1 MIPNQTKEELAQI
14 ANDIF
19 KGYIFTDRHVH
30 NQNDIGMVFMP
41 LLFMGKKEDED
52 EGVETELNDWGMV
65 YEYVSKAGPRSCNGM
80 PMFMSFHIPNNQVEG
95 DEGCLQPKAPAPTP
109 GSAAPEPSSGD

>member
-80 PMFMSFHIPNNQVEG
+80 PMFMSFHIPNIHDTKIVWEMYKKIEETEKKMMDDLKKDG
-95 DEGCLQPKAPAPTP
+95 
-109 GSAAPEPSSGD
+109 